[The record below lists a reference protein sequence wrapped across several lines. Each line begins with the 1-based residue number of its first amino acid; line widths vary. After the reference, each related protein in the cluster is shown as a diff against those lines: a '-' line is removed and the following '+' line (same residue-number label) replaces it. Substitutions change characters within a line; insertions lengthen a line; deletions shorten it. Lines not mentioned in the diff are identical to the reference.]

1 MRASVHVS
9 VLLVCSFES
18 LSAFVFTELRMFT
31 GDTSKRQSLTSY
43 QLECYQSLVLT
54 REVNLVT
61 ESSAYSAGEIRETEH
76 LAEGGV

>member
-1 MRASVHVS
+1 MRASLHVS

-18 LSAFVFTELRMFT
+18 LSAFFFTELRMFT
-31 GDTSKRQSLTSY
+31 GDTSKRQSLTKT
-43 QLECYQSLVLT
+43 CYQSLVLT